1 MVETS
6 GPTVALANNV
16 EAEILP
22 VYATVAFELARFGAS
37 AALVRQ
43 YTCDNYFQSWCQL
56 HNVTIQMDADVQASV
71 FPRVRQLGFI
81 YGTIANFSHTVNNQL
96 FKAGVLRMF
105 ARGTRIRHLT
115 LPGTLDQLYLR
126 DNDLRT
132 VEIDPRARY
141 ILRYLRLQMNKLRT
155 IARFEH
161 LTQLLELNLC
171 DNLIEDVPLDTFAT
185 MPNLRQL
192 ILCGNHIKTLGPSA
206 HGTVRLPALTHL
218 DLGGNFI
225 TQLPV
230 ARWQLPQ
237 LINLSVRDNL
247 LTSLDSGT
255 LVHRFPRLRIFDAS
269 ANALDCRSYHDALQ
283 TFVNRSVVHLIDRR
297 MCSVDDAIVL
307 VDDRGRMLG
316 RSPDTTVP
324 SASDVEVISE
334 RLEIRHLKE
343 RIFLQQRTIQQQRM
357 DIEQLRANL
366 TTLMEQFDLVAGPAR
381 ALDPF

>member
-1 MVETS
+1 MVP
-6 GPTVALANNV
+6 GFPVFLVAYVLA
-16 EAEILP
+16 
-22 VYATVAFELARFGAS
+22 AS
-37 AALVRQ
+37 LTRCSIMAALVRQ
-43 YTCDNYFQSWCQL
+43 YSCDNYFQSWCQL
-56 HNVTIQMDADVQASV
+56 HNVTIQMDGDVQASV

-81 YGTIANFSHTVNNQL
+81 YGTIGNFSHTLNNQL

-115 LPGTLDQLYLR
+115 MPSTVDQLYLR

-155 IARFEH
+155 IAHFDH

-192 ILCGNHIKTLGPSA
+192 ILCGNHIKTLGSSA
-206 HGTVRLPALTHL
+206 QAIVWLPALTHL

-225 TQLPV
+225 ARLPLE
-230 ARWQLPQ
+230 RWRLPQ

-247 LTSLDSGT
+247 LTTLDSGT

-269 ANALDCRSYHDALQ
+269 ANALDCRSYQSALQ

-297 MCSVDDAIVL
+297 MCTVDDSIVL
-307 VDDRGRMLG
+307 SMDDDVQQRDRGRMHYPAVH
-316 RSPDTTVP
+316 PDNEVEQFVP
-324 SASDVEVISE
+324 TARE
-334 RLEIRHLKE
+334 RQEIRHLKE

>member
-1 MVETS
+1 M
-6 GPTVALANNV
+6 G
-16 EAEILP
+16 
-22 VYATVAFELARFGAS
+22 
-37 AALVRQ
+37 ALVRQ
-43 YTCDNYFQSWCQL
+43 YSCDNYFQSWCQL

-81 YGTIANFSHTVNNQL
+81 YGTIGNFSHTLNNQL
-96 FKAGVLRMF
+96 FKAGVLRVF

-115 LPGTLDQLYLR
+115 MPSTVDQLYLR

-155 IARFEH
+155 IARFDH

-192 ILCGNHIKTLGPSA
+192 ILCGNHIKTLGSSA
-206 HGTVRLPALTHL
+206 QAIVWLPALTHL
-218 DLGGNFI
+218 DLAGNFI
-225 TQLPV
+225 TRLPLE
-230 ARWQLPQ
+230 RWRLPQ

-247 LTSLDSGT
+247 LTTLDSGT

-269 ANALDCRSYHDALQ
+269 ANALDCRSYQDALQ
-283 TFVNRSVVHLIDRR
+283 TFVNRSVVHLVDRR
-297 MCSVDDAIVL
+297 MCTVDDSIVL
-307 VDDRGRMLG
+307 PMEDDVHQRDRGRMHH
-316 RSPDTTVP
+316 PNNEVEQFVP
-324 SASDVEVISE
+324 SAKE
-334 RLEIRHLKE
+334 RQEIRHLKE